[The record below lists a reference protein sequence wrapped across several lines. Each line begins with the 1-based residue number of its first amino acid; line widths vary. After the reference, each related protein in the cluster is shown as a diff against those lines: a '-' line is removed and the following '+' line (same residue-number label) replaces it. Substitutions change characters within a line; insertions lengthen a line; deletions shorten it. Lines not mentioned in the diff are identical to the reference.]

1 MMKLDLHVHTNWGS
15 SDSGLSPGDLV
26 RQAKK
31 VGLDGV
37 CVTEHGTVWDRF
49 QLERFAQDHEFIII
63 PGMEVATDLGHITT
77 FGLEGYGAGIHRAET
92 LKRAVNAAD
101 GFMIAAHPFRRMFD
115 NPKVSGWPKVHN
127 VEQAAD
133 LQLFKLVDEMEV
145 VNGANNS
152 RENRFA
158 LEVAKR
164 LGKTGVGGSDSH
176 SVNGIGAGGIVL
188 DRTVTTV
195 GEFIEEMRS
204 GRYYPS
210 GSFIRGEMVPFW
222 TNPSTTPRST
232 VGRDPGRISNPR
244 PHLRRDRPGDDW
256 SPT

>member
-115 NPKVSGWPKVHN
+115 NPKVSGWAKVHN

-222 TNPSTTPRST
+222 DEPF
-232 VGRDPGRISNPR
+232 
-244 PHLRRDRPGDDW
+244 DDAQVHGG
-256 SPT
+256 T